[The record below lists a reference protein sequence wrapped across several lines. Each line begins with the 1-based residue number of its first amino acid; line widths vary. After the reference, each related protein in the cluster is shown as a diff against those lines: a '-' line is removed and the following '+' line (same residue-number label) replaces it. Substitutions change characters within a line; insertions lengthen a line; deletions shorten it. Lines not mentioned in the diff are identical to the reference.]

1 MQVRR
6 ESGIYIIHISDIR
19 RGNESSSL
27 YFYIYDEREKR
38 VEGTEEDFATI
49 QKANNQIIV

>member
-1 MQVRR
+1 MT
-6 ESGIYIIHISDIR
+6 SGEGTRAVAYI
-19 RGNESSSL
+19 
-27 YFYIYDEREKR
+27 FYIYDEREKR